1 MMSTAEIVHELGEE
15 LGNPALPVSV
25 EVTIAHAIARL
36 AELEP
41 DNAELDDWR
50 DFMASMAA

>member
-1 MMSTAEIVHELGEE
+1 MSTTEIVRELGEE
-15 LGNPALPVSV
+15 LANPWLPASA

-36 AELEP
+36 VDLEP

-50 DFMASMAA
+50 DFMAAMDA